1 MLNPRIKWSSRKFGN
16 LFDVI
21 LHLFF
26 SDTFLFKEIPVDV
39 DQLLVTWDG
48 KLVSCLPTGTR
59 GNYLCKVSSPP
70 GVHRVSVEVIYGGR
84 RIVKTENVP
93 LIDFDISLSLDKNSL
108 LVKLLGYSDPDT
120 ISVKLNGT
128 PLTPSRIGPGE
139 YRVDITERGV
149 AEVEVCI
156 SGICKRSIINVEPHL
171 SLSDWDPSVWVGR
184 NLYGYQ
190 VMEFLGEG
198 GFSYVMKAS
207 SPGGVVALKIP
218 KLTQSPASGLT
229 RNVIN
234 VLDDLFKEQSAL
246 LELSDSPYLVKL
258 VGVHLDR
265 DSVRRA
271 LTEPRYYLEYPPM
284 IVMEFMAGG
293 SVSRLVK
300 DDVQFYSDNW
310 KTAVFMIIS
319 RISSGLLKIH
329 EKGYVH
335 CDVKPSN
342 ILLDREPP
350 PTAGE
355 LYERMKRR
363 EVNPKLADLGSA
375 VKIGGVPPG
384 VTLEY
389 SSLEQVTSTRYG
401 GGNPRD
407 DVYSLGATI
416 YYLLTKRYLNSPM
429 IPFMEKALGGG
440 GLDNSVYALRDYS
453 TLEAVGL
460 DSKIVRFIKDMTSE
474 NRDKRPSSLE
484 VFNFFTSLVN

>member
-1 MLNPRIKWSSRKFGN
+1 
-16 LFDVI
+16 
-21 LHLFF
+21 
-26 SDTFLFKEIPVDV
+26 
-39 DQLLVTWDG
+39 
-48 KLVSCLPTGTR
+48 
-59 GNYLCKVSSPP
+59 
-70 GVHRVSVEVIYGGR
+70 
-84 RIVKTENVP
+84 
-93 LIDFDISLSLDKNSL
+93 
-108 LVKLLGYSDPDT
+108 
-120 ISVKLNGT
+120 
-128 PLTPSRIGPGE
+128 
-139 YRVDITERGV
+139 
-149 AEVEVCI
+149 
-156 SGICKRSIINVEPHL
+156 
-171 SLSDWDPSVWVGR
+171 
-184 NLYGYQ
+184 
-190 VMEFLGEG
+190 MEFLGEG

-218 KLTQSPASGLT
+218 KLAQSSTSGLT

-284 IVMEFMAGG
+284 ILMEFMAGG

-375 VKIGGVPPG
+375 VK
-384 VTLEY
+384 
-389 SSLEQVTSTRYG
+389 R
-401 GGNPRD
+401 
-407 DVYSLGATI
+407 
-416 YYLLTKRYLNSPM
+416 
-429 IPFMEKALGGG
+429 
-440 GLDNSVYALRDYS
+440 
-453 TLEAVGL
+453 
-460 DSKIVRFIKDMTSE
+460 
-474 NRDKRPSSLE
+474 
-484 VFNFFTSLVN
+484 